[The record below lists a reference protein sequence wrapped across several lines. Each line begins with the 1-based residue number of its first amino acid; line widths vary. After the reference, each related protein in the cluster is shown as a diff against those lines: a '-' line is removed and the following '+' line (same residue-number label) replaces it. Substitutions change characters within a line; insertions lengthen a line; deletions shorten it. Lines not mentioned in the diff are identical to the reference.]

1 MPDELKVV
9 AVSKDNGQIEVLT
22 GPAYHV
28 VQGTSLVQF
37 KADSLA
43 GLLQCLSIDK
53 HRLYATANLVE
64 AYDRE
69 LDGNYDDLPVAIC
82 VLTQANELTIVQS
95 IVGSS
100 DVKWHTATD
109 TERLLRTMKFDGPE
123 GEKVLAAAMTL
134 TVTELKQFSRTADSR
149 GNSTFSFT
157 NDMKA
162 QSDFNPPKSVRFI
175 SRFYDHSPTVATFET
190 QFYFKVSKRE
200 DRVEPFFGFYSPTLD
215 HDIDLAKTE
224 QLRKD
229 MVDWKGE
236 VRWGAANLVRRTDE
250 WSWKKN

>member
-1 MPDELKVV
+1 MDELKIV
-9 AVSKDNGQIEVLT
+9 AVSKDNGKVEVLS

-28 VQGTSLVQF
+28 VKGTSIVQF
-37 KADSLA
+37 MADSLV
-43 GLLQCLSIDK
+43 GLLQCLNKDI
-53 HRLYATANLVE
+53 HRVYATANLVE

-69 LDGNYDDLPVAIC
+69 LDGNYDDLPVALC
-82 VLTQANELTIVQS
+82 ALTQANELTIVRS
-95 IVGSS
+95 LVGTE

-109 TERLLRTMKFDGPE
+109 TEKLLRTMKFDGPE

-162 QSDFNPPKSVRFI
+162 QSDFNPPKVVRII
-175 SRFYDHSPTVATFET
+175 SRFYDHSPTEATFEI

-200 DRVEPFFGFYSPTLD
+200 ERVEPFFGFYSPTLD
-215 HDIDLAKTE
+215 HDIELAQTE

-229 MVDWKGE
+229 MTDWKGE
-236 VRWGAANLVRRTDE
+236 VRWGTAKLVRRTDE